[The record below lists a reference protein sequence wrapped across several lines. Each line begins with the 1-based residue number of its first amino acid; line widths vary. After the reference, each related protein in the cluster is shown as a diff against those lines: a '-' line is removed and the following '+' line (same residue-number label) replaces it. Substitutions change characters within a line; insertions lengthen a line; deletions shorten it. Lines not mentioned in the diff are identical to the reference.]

1 MRNKVVVQIP
11 CLNEEKTIGI
21 VVKDIK
27 KKLPSAKIIVYDN
40 DSSDN
45 SITVAK
51 KSGAEIVIEKKRGK
65 GNVVRRMFS
74 DVIDANYFIMI
85 DADNT
90 YDVSQISEALKKMI
104 SEKFDM
110 LVAKRIHTDSEA
122 YRKGHVVG
130 NFFLQNSL
138 IFVLVIKFQI
148 FFLVLEFF
156 QKDL

>member
-130 NFFLQNSL
+130 NFFFYK
-138 IFVLVIKFQI
+138 IR
-148 FFLVLEFF
+148 
-156 QKDL
+156 

>member
-51 KSGAEIVIEKKRGK
+51 KSGAEIVIEKK
-65 GNVVRRMFS
+65 
-74 DVIDANYFIMI
+74 
-85 DADNT
+85 
-90 YDVSQISEALKKMI
+90 
-104 SEKFDM
+104 
-110 LVAKRIHTDSEA
+110 KRKRECC
-122 YRKGHVVG
+122 
-130 NFFLQNSL
+130 
-138 IFVLVIKFQI
+138 
-148 FFLVLEFF
+148 
-156 QKDL
+156 